1 LAMVIPAGL
10 MEAPVTISFYLFI
23 VCETGAEGKCRQ

>member
-1 LAMVIPAGL
+1 MEVPPDL
-10 MEAPVTISFYLFI
+10 MEAPITVSFYTFVVI